1 MIAHNTVLYIS
12 DDANDS
18 NLLSALKETGCEV
31 VKATSPAQAVAMLY
45 VMNAVMAVVLD
56 ERSSEHASFDLAKSL
71 RRIRPNVPVMLGC
84 SDEIDGSPSSVEPGC
99 VSTDKLTSELQHLLT
114 EEATL

>member
-18 NLLSALKETGCEV
+18 NLLAALKETGCEV
-31 VKATSPAQAVAMLY
+31 VKTSLAQAVALLY
-45 VMNAVMAVVLD
+45 VMHAVIAVVLD
-56 ERSSEHASFDLAKSL
+56 ERSSEHASFDVAQSL
-71 RRIRPNVPVMLGC
+71 RKIRPNVPVMLGC
-84 SDEIDGSPSSVEPGC
+84 GDQIEKSASSESC
-99 VSTDKLTSELQHLLT
+99 MSTDKLTSELQHLLT

>member
-18 NLLSALKETGCEV
+18 NLLAALKETGCEV
-31 VKATSPAQAVAMLY
+31 VKTSLAQAVALLY
-45 VMNAVMAVVLD
+45 VMHAVIAVVLD
-56 ERSSEHASFDLAKSL
+56 ERSSEHASFDVAQSL
-71 RRIRPNVPVMLGC
+71 RKIRPNVPLMFGC
-84 SDEIDGSPSSVEPGC
+84 GDQIEKLPSSESC
-99 VSTDKLTSELQHLLT
+99 MSTDKLTSELQHLLT

>member
-18 NLLSALKETGCEV
+18 NLLAALKETGCEV
-31 VKATSPAQAVAMLY
+31 VKTSLAQAVALLY
-45 VMNAVMAVVLD
+45 VMHAVIAVVLD
-56 ERSSEHASFDLAKSL
+56 ERSSERASFDVTKSL
-71 RRIRPNVPVMLGC
+71 KTIRPNVPVMIGC
-84 SDEIDGSPSSVEPGC
+84 GDQIDGSPVSDC
-99 VSTDKLTSELQHLLT
+99 VSADDLTSQLQHLLT